1 MRQGR
6 AAVGWAAPRGA
17 CGEEQE
23 GALLLWR
30 PLRRLRAVVG
40 SQGWLRAG
48 FPGKRS
54 GPGGVGAGGH
64 CRLAG
69 VWFPP
74 GEARDGG
81 HQGMLPGGEV
91 AAALPPYQDRQFSC
105 VRGSGVRGV
114 HLYVFISKAKKSV
127 KFKPFAISPA

>member
-1 MRQGR
+1 MGVRQGR
-6 AAVGWAAPRGA
+6 AAVGWAAPHGA
-17 CGEEQE
+17 CGEERE
-23 GALLLWR
+23 GALLLWW
-30 PLRRLRAVVG
+30 PLRRPRAVV
-40 SQGWLRAG
+40 GWLRAG
-48 FPGKRS
+48 FPGEGS

-69 VWFPP
+69 ARFPP

-91 AAALPPYQDRQFSC
+91 VVALPPCQDQQFW

-114 HLYVFISKAKKSV
+114 HL
-127 KFKPFAISPA
+127 